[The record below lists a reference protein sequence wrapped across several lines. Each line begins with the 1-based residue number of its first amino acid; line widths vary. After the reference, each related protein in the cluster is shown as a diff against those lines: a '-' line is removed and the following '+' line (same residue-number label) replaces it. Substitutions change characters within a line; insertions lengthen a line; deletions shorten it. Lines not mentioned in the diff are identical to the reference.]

1 MEEERE
7 EASKKLEESSVR
19 EGELKSRLAQVES
32 ELESLR
38 REMSKLREEGQ
49 RSLAE
54 KEAEAREMGMKV
66 DSLEGAL
73 AAARMESAATAEALE
88 DMEEKLR

>member
-1 MEEERE
+1 M
-7 EASKKLEESSVR
+7 
-19 EGELKSRLAQVES
+19 
-32 ELESLR
+32 
-38 REMSKLREEGQ
+38 
-49 RSLAE
+49 AE

-88 DMEEKLR
+88 DMEEKLRCVFEPLS